1 VSDFDLELIPDL
13 DFEIA
18 KLVDKS
24 DTALD
29 AANKIATAAR
39 ALAPVGDTGNYEAGI
54 KVVRFK
60 GGARVVATAR
70 HSAFIEFGVP
80 GRNQPAQFVL
90 RRAVDSVGLR
100 FKKRKG

>member
-1 VSDFDLELIPDL
+1 MDDFDLELIPDL
-13 DFEIA
+13 DIEIA

-24 DTALD
+24 DTAVD
-29 AANKIATAAR
+29 ACNKIADAAR
-39 ALAPVGDTGNYEAGI
+39 SLAPSDSGDYRAGI
-54 KVVRFK
+54 KVERFK